1 MSAVTT
7 LLLVGLV
14 VVALGLLLVAVHRRL
29 GDRREP
35 AGLAG
40 FLRHFDPDEVAEDVV
55 IAVYRQIE
63 RWEAPTPPRP
73 EHDLARHYGLLPEE
87 VRQAVIRVAREC
99 GREPGDAGAVRTVGE
114 WVQHVSARP
123 PVARAAD

>member
-7 LLLVGLV
+7 LLVVAGV
-14 VVALGLLLVAVHRRL
+14 VVALGLVLAAVHRRL
-29 GDRREP
+29 GVRREP

-40 FLRHFDPDEVAEDVV
+40 FLRHFDPDEVAEEVV
-55 IAVYRQIE
+55 VAVYRQIE

-73 EHDLARHYGLLPEE
+73 EHDLARHYGLLPGE

-99 GREPGDAGAVRTVGE
+99 GREPGDADAVRSVGD
-114 WVQHVSARP
+114 WVRQVSAWPR
-123 PVARAAD
+123 VARAAD